1 MHLQINSYKSFGI
14 SFQGI
19 KSVLQIDHTETP
31 HGAAEK
37 STNPGEQLSDSYIH
51 LLDYNFIYNVV
62 GCDILISTH
71 FCCTAWGSPS
81 LVEAAPENALRI
93 FKSDGS
99 SKYLLVNV
107 NTQAKEV
114 VVQALKDFNMTSEI
128 YANFALFKVTVANG
142 IVKNSRLP
150 DSLTSL
156 PEQIKLSS
164 R

>member
-1 MHLQINSYKSFGI
+1 M
-14 SFQGI
+14 
-19 KSVLQIDHTETP
+19 D
-31 HGAAEK
+31 
-37 STNPGEQLSDSYIH
+37 YIF
-51 LLDYNFIYNVV
+51 YNIVRS
-62 GCDILISTH
+62 DILISKH
-71 FCCTAWGSPS
+71 FNFTAWGAPG
-81 LVEAAPENALRI
+81 LVEAPPENALRI

>member
-1 MHLQINSYKSFGI
+1 MPRPRTELPRKVQILVSTQVILIF
-14 SFQGI
+14 SFQI
-19 KSVLQIDHTETP
+19 I
-31 HGAAEK
+31 
-37 STNPGEQLSDSYIH
+37 
-51 LLDYNFIYNVV
+51 FIYNAVR
-62 GCDILISTH
+62 GDILISAH
-71 FCCTAWGSPS
+71 FNCTAWGSPS

-93 FKSDGS
+93 FRSDGS

-150 DSLTSL
+150 DSMTSL
-156 PEQIKLSS
+156 PEQIRLSS

>member
-1 MHLQINSYKSFGI
+1 M
-14 SFQGI
+14 
-19 KSVLQIDHTETP
+19 
-31 HGAAEK
+31 
-37 STNPGEQLSDSYIH
+37 EQPRKVRILVSSLAFLI
-51 LLDYNFIYNVV
+51 FIFWIIFYNVV

-71 FCCTAWGSPS
+71 FNFTAWGSPS

-150 DSLTSL
+150 DSATSL
-156 PEQIKLSS
+156 PEQIQLSS

>member
-1 MHLQINSYKSFGI
+1 M
-14 SFQGI
+14 
-19 KSVLQIDHTETP
+19 
-31 HGAAEK
+31 
-37 STNPGEQLSDSYIH
+37 
-51 LLDYNFIYNVV
+51 
-62 GCDILISTH
+62 
-71 FCCTAWGSPS
+71 
-81 LVEAAPENALRI
+81 EAPPENALRI